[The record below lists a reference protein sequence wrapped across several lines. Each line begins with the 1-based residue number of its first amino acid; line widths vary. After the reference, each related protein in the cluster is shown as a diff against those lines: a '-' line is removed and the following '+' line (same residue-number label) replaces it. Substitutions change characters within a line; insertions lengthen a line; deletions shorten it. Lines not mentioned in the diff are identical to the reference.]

1 MIKRNVSVGKDGAAR
16 RGPRDSSIE
25 VDSVMS
31 FSLLVF
37 LRWQAEFA
45 AGAGVL
51 RLAGGPEGVHGELEL
66 AALVGT
72 TFRLIPCGELQI

>member
-1 MIKRNVSVGKDGAAR
+1 
-16 RGPRDSSIE
+16 
-25 VDSVMS
+25 MS